1 MSDTPTSDQLSDL
14 RIDIGD
20 TGTPPGLTDA
30 EVQRFWYRVRGAD
43 DEVTQ
48 HEATLAL
55 MARAL
60 MSKGAKLRDHSTGNT
75 SERMSQVYDHLK
87 DIYTMYKPALN
98 RALGANADIAIGVVG
113 GVEDG
118 EVPFD
123 EGGGSQLG
131 YWAGSP
137 QYPEGTEFA

>member
-1 MSDTPTSDQLSDL
+1 MSDTPTSDQISDL

-20 TGTPPGLTDA
+20 TGTPPAFTDA
-30 EVQRFWYRVRGAD
+30 EIQRQWYRVRGAD

-60 MSKGAKLRDHSTGNT
+60 LSNSAKLRDYSTGNT
-75 SERMSQVYDHLK
+75 SEKMSQIFDHLK
-87 DIYTMYKPALN
+87 DIYAFYKKSLD
-98 RALGANADIAIGVVG
+98 RALGSNQDVAIGVVG

-118 EVPFD
+118 EVPTD
-123 EGGGSQLG
+123 ESGGDALG
-131 YWAGSP
+131 YWRGEP
-137 QYPEGTEFA
+137 RYPDGTEFA